1 MCWTF
6 AEDCSGDSTQRG
18 CSVNGYN
25 WCCRS
30 FEDCTS
36 MPGQINI
43 CWAPWENPNENR
55 SAPDALIYNQANYPV
70 LPALSTA
77 STAEP
82 TATGSST
89 SEPTTAGSSTA
100 ATTKSSAASNP
111 SLSLG
116 SIVGIG
122 IGCGVAG
129 IALAAGVGFLIF
141 RRRKRR
147 GVSPGPA
154 QQYDRADG
162 MTPQRLELR
171 GDDTMAEIDDGRVK
185 AWVSELPAGRDLGRN
200 G

>member
-6 AEDCSGDSTQRG
+6 AEDCTGDSTQRG

-70 LPALSTA
+70 LPALSTT

-89 SEPTTAGSSTA
+89 EA
-100 ATTKSSAASNP
+100 ATTTESSAASDP

-122 IGCGVAG
+122 IGCAVAG
-129 IALAAGVGFLIF
+129 IALAAGVGYLIF

-147 GVSPGPA
+147 GGSSGPA
-154 QQYDRADG
+154 QQYDRQEG

-185 AWVSELPAGRDLGRN
+185 AWVSELPAGRDPGRN